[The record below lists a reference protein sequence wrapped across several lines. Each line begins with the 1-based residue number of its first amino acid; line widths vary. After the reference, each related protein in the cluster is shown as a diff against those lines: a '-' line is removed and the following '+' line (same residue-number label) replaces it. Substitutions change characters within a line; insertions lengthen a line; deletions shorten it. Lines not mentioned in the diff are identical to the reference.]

1 MTVEAKESLFSNIGA
16 SWIWPAGQADQ
27 VNQHVEFRHEFIL
40 DTPASDA
47 ELAICVECNYVAW
60 INGEFVGTGQFSDY
74 PGSRIYDLLPVGQ
87 YLRKGKN
94 VLSIL
99 ANHWGEGHFSY
110 IKDAAGL
117 IYAITAANIAVV
129 SGKEVQY
136 RKSPCYH
143 QGPIARLTPQLPF
156 TFEYNAAGED
166 QWQSPDYQPDNRWT
180 NIESE
185 DVVSIARRP
194 APQPRPL
201 PKLNIL
207 PGTPSKIVAQGLFKR
222 LESEDKT
229 IAQLM
234 QTDFLSARTVGE
246 LFENVPADRTPVL
259 LGDGVVIEQNCQ
271 GEDGVYMVLDLG
283 REEAGYLDLEFEA
296 AAGTVV
302 DIAFGEHLD
311 DLRVRSA
318 VGRRNFASRYISKD
332 GRQRFTY
339 YFTRFAGRYIQ
350 LHISRT
356 SSRFVLHYAGLL
368 PAEYPLD
375 SRGQFHSPDNLQ
387 NKIYDV
393 ATRTLR
399 LCMHEHYEDSPWREQ
414 GLYANDARNQALCG
428 YYCFGEYRFPRVSLS
443 LLGDGLKD
451 DGYLEL
457 CAPAEVP
464 RTIPAF
470 SMAWIVALK
479 DYLLFSGDVEFA
491 VQILPKV
498 RRMMDIYISGISDGL
513 LPAPQGKRYWHFY
526 DWADGLSGGDADS
539 KTGDQQ
545 AMLDGPLNLFFC
557 MALDAAA
564 TLARAGGQEQHAGQY
579 EACAQ
584 KLRAVFHQKFW
595 DDQAGVYQTYADRGR
610 VGHFAELTQALA
622 ICAEACPAEVAD
634 SLAQRLAGENN
645 GLVETTLSQS
655 LYKFEAILLNDHK
668 HGRWVFEKIDGD
680 WGKMLFSG
688 ATSFWE
694 TVRGCWDF
702 NNAGSLCH
710 GWSAIPIYFYHA
722 YLLGIKPIEP
732 GFKTFRVDPVKSV
745 IRQASG
751 VVPTPYGA
759 IKLSWEQAE
768 GRTLYHLSHPKE
780 TKPVFP
786 LISLEDQLHVTI
798 DNT

>member
-1 MTVEAKESLFSNIGA
+1 METKDSLFSNIGV
-16 SWIWPAGQADQ
+16 SWIWPDDQKNQ
-27 VNQHVEFRHEFIL
+27 VNQHVELRHEFFV
-40 DTPASDA
+40 DSPTAGA

-74 PGSRIYDLLPVGQ
+74 PGNRTYDLLPVGQ

-94 VLSIL
+94 ILAVL

-110 IKDAAGL
+110 IKDDAGL
-117 IYAITAANIAVV
+117 IYAITAADVVVV
-129 SGKEVQY
+129 SGEDTQY
-136 RKSPCYH
+136 RKSPCYR

-156 TFEYNAAGED
+156 TFEYDSAGED
-166 QWQSPDYQPDNRWT
+166 QWQSPDYTPDNRWA
-180 NIESE
+180 NIEGE
-185 DVVSIARRP
+185 DVVSIRQRP
-194 APQPRPL
+194 APHLRPL
-201 PKLNIL
+201 PKLDIL
-207 PGTPSKIVAQGLFKR
+207 PRTPSKIVAQGIFKR
-222 LESEDKT
+222 LETSEKT
-229 IAQLM
+229 LAELM
-234 QTDFLSARTVGE
+234 HTDFLSARTAGE
-246 LFENVPADRTPVL
+246 LFENIPADRTPVSL
-259 LGDGVVIEQNCQ
+259 DDGVVIEMNCQ

-283 REEAGYLDLEFEA
+283 KEEAGYLDLEFEA

-318 VGRRNFASRYISKD
+318 VGDRNFASRYISKD

-350 LHISRT
+350 LHISQI
-356 SSRFVLHYAGLL
+356 SSRFVLHYAGLV

-375 SRGQFHSPDNLQ
+375 ARGQFRSPDNLQ

-393 ATRTLR
+393 ATRTLQ
-399 LCMHEHYEDSPWREQ
+399 LCMHEHYEDTPWREQ

-443 LLGDGLKD
+443 LLGNSLKD

-457 CAPAEVP
+457 CAPAEIP
-464 RTIPAF
+464 ITIPAF
-470 SMAWIVALK
+470 SMVWIVAIK
-479 DYLLFSGDVEFA
+479 DYLLFSGDAEFA
-491 VQILPKV
+491 GQVLPKI

-513 LPAPQGKRYWHFY
+513 LPSSQGKRYWHFY
-526 DWADGLSGGDADS
+526 DWADGLTGGDALS
-539 KTGDQQ
+539 KLGNQQ
-545 AMLDGPLNLFFC
+545 VRLDGPFNLFFC
-557 MALDAAA
+557 MALNAAA
-564 TLARAGGQEQHAGQY
+564 MLARACRDEQHAEQY

-584 KLRAVFHQKFW
+584 KLRTAFHQKFW
-595 DDQAGVYQTYADRGR
+595 DSQASAYQTYADKGR
-610 VGHFAELTQALA
+610 TGHFAELTQALA
-622 ICAEACPAEVAD
+622 ICAEACPVEVAD
-634 SLAQRLAGENN
+634 SLAQRLASDNN

-655 LYKFEAILLNDHK
+655 LYKFEAILRKGHK
-668 HGRWVFEKIDGD
+668 HSRWVFEKIDGD

-694 TVRGCWDF
+694 TMQGCWDF

-722 YLLGIKPIEP
+722 YQLGIQPIEP

-745 IRQASG
+745 VRQALG
-751 VVPTPYGA
+751 VVPTPHGA
-759 IKLSWEQAE
+759 IKLSWEQI
-768 GRTLYHLSHPKE
+768 GDRTFYRLSHPRE

-786 LISLEDQLHVTI
+786 SISPEDQLQVTI
-798 DNT
+798 SNT